1 MFFSYITL
9 SEVWLF
15 HLIDQRESEVFD
27 SLLSVSNGAEKPYI
41 FLAYR
46 RGKWISLTSMFCF
59 PDEFGPLSFHKVCVH
74 KHLNNI
80 KFKRKSYVDYWVR
93 SHWRFYS
100 WANGCCP
107 CGSNFLCVTNF
118 PNVEFPR
125 EHFHGYVKKSK
136 RQFMTV
142 PELRSMG

>member
-1 MFFSYITL
+1 MFFSYIIL

-15 HLIDQRESEVFD
+15 HVIDQRESEVFD
-27 SLLSVSNGAEKPYI
+27 YLGSFSNGAQKPHI
-41 FLAYR
+41 FFIYR
-46 RGKWISLTSMFCF
+46 RGKQISLCGMFCF
-59 PDEFGPLSFHKVCVH
+59 PNEFDLLSFHKVCVH
-74 KHLNNI
+74 KHQNKTNL
-80 KFKRKSYVDYWVR
+80 KEKVMFEYWVW

-107 CGSNFLCVTNF
+107 SRSNFLCVTNF
-118 PNVEFPR
+118 PKVEFPR
-125 EHFHGYVKKSK
+125 EHFHGYVKKNK